1 MAAVIERPATVD
13 SSSALPAWDLGP
25 GAAYTLAIIA
35 PGVATA
41 GTAVLWHW
49 MQPPVGLLFFP
60 AVVISA
66 LCGGMGPGLVAT
78 VASVMSAAFFFMPPY
93 FSLAV
98 GLQDGA
104 RLIVFTLAAVVTAS
118 LSSARR
124 TAEGKQ
130 RRAIVALHEA
140 LDELTQLSQDL
151 ERRVEARTTDLDA
164 SNQALKAEIIKSRDL
179 SRRLVQAR
187 ETERR
192 RLARELHDQIGQS
205 LTGLKFTL
213 EATSRDSAPAK
224 GKPEALEL
232 VESLMAQV
240 REISLDLRPAVLD
253 DLGLIPALLW
263 HFDRYHS
270 QTGIRVMFTQTG
282 IEERLTPEI
291 ETAAF
296 RIVQEALTNIARHA
310 GVTEAR
316 VWIRK
321 DPEELSVIVEDEG
334 CGFPQPSSQ
343 ALRSPGLSGMRER
356 ATLVGGHFSL
366 VTAPS
371 SGTRISAVLPL
382 QHVVRHQG

>member
-1 MAAVIERPATVD
+1 
-13 SSSALPAWDLGP
+13 
-25 GAAYTLAIIA
+25 
-35 PGVATA
+35 
-41 GTAVLWHW
+41 
-49 MQPPVGLLFFP
+49 
-60 AVVISA
+60 
-66 LCGGMGPGLVAT
+66 MGPGLVST
-78 VASVMSAAFFFMPPY
+78 VISVMSSAFFFMPPY

-104 RLIVFTLAAVVTAS
+104 RLAVFTLVVVVTAS

-124 TAEGKQ
+124 AAEEKQ
-130 RRAIVALHEA
+130 RRAITALHEA
-140 LDELTQLSQDL
+140 LDEVTRLSEDL
-151 ERRVEARTTDLDA
+151 EQRVAVRTSDLDR

-213 EATSRDSAPAK
+213 EATSRDSGPAN

-232 VESLMAQV
+232 VESLMSQV

-263 HFDRYHS
+263 HFDRYQS

-282 IEERLTPEI
+282 MEERLTPEI

-334 CGFPQPSSQ
+334 CGFSQPSSQ
-343 ALRSPGLSGMRER
+343 AFRSPGLSSMRER
-356 ATLVGGHFSL
+356 ATLVGGQFSL

-382 QHVVRHQG
+382 QPVVRHQV